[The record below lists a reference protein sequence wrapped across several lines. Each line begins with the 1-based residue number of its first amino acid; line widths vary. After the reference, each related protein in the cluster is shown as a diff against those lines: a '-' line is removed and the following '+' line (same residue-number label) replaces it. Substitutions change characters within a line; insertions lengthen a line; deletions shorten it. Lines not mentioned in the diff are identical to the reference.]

1 MPWLPLSLF
10 ALVAIAWLAFRLI
23 IVKNSRRKSTQLL
36 LNAKQKYL
44 SLVSLTLF
52 ILSLLIV
59 PWRVDAQLLAFPIF
73 SHISYGWV
81 WHPPSGGI
89 NQSLVGIAT
98 AQEGIVF
105 GWVLAEWL
113 VLSFL
118 YCCFLLVFKDSN
130 ADELKRDA

>member
-1 MPWLPLSLF
+1 MQWLPLSLF

-23 IVKNSRRKSTQLL
+23 IVKDSRRKSTQFL

-44 SLVSLTLF
+44 SLVSLTLL

-59 PWRVDAQLLAFPIF
+59 PWRVDAQLLAFPTF

-98 AQEGIVF
+98 AQEGILF

-118 YCCFLLVFKDSN
+118 YCCFLLVFKDSKAN
-130 ADELKRDA
+130 ELKHDA